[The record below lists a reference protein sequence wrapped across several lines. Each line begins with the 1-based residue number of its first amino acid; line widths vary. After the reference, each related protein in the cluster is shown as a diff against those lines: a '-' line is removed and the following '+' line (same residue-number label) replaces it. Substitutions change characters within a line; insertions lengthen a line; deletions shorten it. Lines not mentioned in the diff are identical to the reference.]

1 MERHR
6 LCPSSSEAR
15 RVARVRVNGQ
25 GEVSLRQDRDNW
37 MISVVGL
44 ESRRDDVMETLK
56 EEDINT
62 CVRSCGALD
71 HAAMT

>member
-1 MERHR
+1 M
-6 LCPSSSEAR
+6 
-15 RVARVRVNGQ
+15 RVIGQ
-25 GEVSLRQDRDNW
+25 GEGALRRDRGNW

>member
-1 MERHR
+1 M
-6 LCPSSSEAR
+6 
-15 RVARVRVNGQ
+15 RVNGQ

>member
-1 MERHR
+1 
-6 LCPSSSEAR
+6 
-15 RVARVRVNGQ
+15 
-25 GEVSLRQDRDNW
+25 

-56 EEDINT
+56 EEDINI

-71 HAAMT
+71 HAAMI

>member
-1 MERHR
+1 M
-6 LCPSSSEAR
+6 
-15 RVARVRVNGQ
+15 RVNGQ

-37 MISVVGL
+37 VISVVGL

-56 EEDINT
+56 EEDINI

-71 HAAMT
+71 HATMI

>member
-1 MERHR
+1 M
-6 LCPSSSEAR
+6 
-15 RVARVRVNGQ
+15 RVNGQ

-37 MISVVGL
+37 VISVVGL

-56 EEDINT
+56 EEDTNT
-62 CVRSCGALD
+62 CVRSWRALD